1 MEKKITVKNDNEK
14 IVLQGKEIIE
24 NNEFFKDLSNIMENE
39 EFTNFFDKYLNNWM
53 DVRCIVIYMKL
64 YSEFKEKYKL
74 INNKELDK
82 EVIVF
87 LLKKIMADK
96 DLRAFSIKTIEKKYD
111 ARRVDFFKDLK
122 KFLKNKNMLLEF

>member
-1 MEKKITVKNDNEK
+1 MENKITVKNDNEK
-14 IVLQGKEIIE
+14 IVLQGKEIIK
-24 NNEFFKDLSNIMENE
+24 NNDFFKDLSNIMENE

-74 INNKELDK
+74 MNNKELDK
-82 EVIVF
+82 EVVVF
-87 LLKKIMADK
+87 LLKKIMGDK
-96 DLRAFSIKTIEKKYD
+96 DLRKFSIKTIERKYD
-111 ARRVDFFKDLK
+111 EKRVDFFKDLK